1 MSLNPTNTHKNT
13 SPQISQKN
21 SRTSSMNWKL
31 SNRTDP
37 MAETTA
43 FLTLKDHKPDFENHT
58 KCRLIN
64 PAKSDVG
71 KISKSIL
78 DTVNSKIRKQT
89 GVNQWR
95 NSSDTIA
102 WFQSIPLKNRKS
114 FISFD
119 IVDFYPSITE
129 PLLDQSIDWATQFT
143 AITDSDIRIIKH
155 ARKSLLFPRRSP
167 MGQTWFL
174 QRVWCHNG

>member
-1 MSLNPTNTHKNT
+1 MSA
-13 SPQISQKN
+13 
-21 SRTSSMNWKL
+21 
-31 SNRTDP
+31 D
-37 MAETTA
+37 AETTA
-43 FLTLKDHKPDFENHT
+43 FLTLKDHKPDFKNHT

-102 WFQSIPLKNRKS
+102 WFQSIPLK
-114 FISFD
+114 
-119 IVDFYPSITE
+119 
-129 PLLDQSIDWATQFT
+129 
-143 AITDSDIRIIKH
+143 IINLICQLPEDRQP
-155 ARKSLLFPRRSP
+155 A
-167 MGQTWFL
+167 
-174 QRVWCHNG
+174 